1 MNEPTDRLPPPS
13 DASPSDAPPP
23 LATFGLRALA
33 KLADLVVLNVVAT
46 LFFCAY
52 AVLGAFG
59 LSATALIP
67 WLAGL
72 FSLFCVAYFAW
83 GTSGGRQTLGYRLA
97 GLQVALAEERQT
109 PAGVGLCL
117 GRSLIN
123 SFFLALSNYGI
134 GLVDYLP
141 IAVTPSKRA
150 LHDLIAG
157 TQVIV
162 PGRPRFIALGLS
174 AVGAVL
180 VPAAAV
186 FLVIKPYFLQTFYT
200 PSPSM
205 APTIAVSDHFL
216 VNKFYYI
223 RNSPRRGDIIA
234 FRVPASVASY
244 FPSGGDTEFVKRIVG
259 LPGDEVRMSH
269 GKVFLYGRATPLPEP
284 FVAEGYRQD
293 VPKKGSKDDQDDWF
307 LRRRTSLVQHVGE
320 WWIKVPPGQ
329 YFVLGD
335 DRNDS
340 NDSHIWGF
348 LPQRNIVGK
357 VTMKTSPQIYDL

>member
-13 DASPSDAPPP
+13 KALPP

-33 KLADLVVLNVVAT
+33 KLADLVVLNVAAA

-52 AVLGAFG
+52 AILGAFD
-59 LSATALIP
+59 LSAAALIP
-67 WLAGL
+67 WLVGL
-72 FSLFCVAYFAW
+72 FSLLCVAYFAW
-83 GTSGGRQTLGYRLA
+83 GTSQGRQTLGYRLA
-97 GLQVALAEERQT
+97 GLQVTLAEEHQT
-109 PAGVGLCL
+109 PAGVGRCL

-123 SFFLALSNYGI
+123 SFFLALTNYGI

-141 IAVTPSKRA
+141 IAVTPAKRA

-157 TQVIV
+157 TQVIM
-162 PGRPRFIALGLS
+162 PRRPRFVALGLS
-174 AVGAVL
+174 AVGVVL
-180 VPAAAV
+180 VPVAAV
-186 FLVIKPYFLQTFYT
+186 FLVIKPYFLQSFYI

-205 APTIAVSDHFL
+205 APTIAVNDHFL
-216 VNKFYYI
+216 VNKFYYR

-244 FPSGGDTEFVKRIVG
+244 FPSGTDTEFVKRIVG
-259 LPGDEVRMSH
+259 LPGDEVRMSR
-269 GKVFLYGRATPLPEP
+269 GKVFLYGRPAPLPEP
-284 FVAEGYRQD
+284 FVTEGYRQD
-293 VPKKGSKDDQDDWF
+293 VPKKNSEDEQDDWF
-307 LRRRTSLVQHVGE
+307 LRRRASLVQHAGG
-320 WWIKVPPGQ
+320 WWIKVPSGQ

-348 LPQRNIVGK
+348 LPQQNIVGK
-357 VTMKTSPQIYDL
+357 VTMKTSPEVHDL